1 MCTLFHSDTAYTK
14 VRKDNK
20 KTALLQIIAIF
31 HITFKQQKPKIRKL
45 LHIRKKSITFARFCG
60 IRKKAPTR
68 LPLPPQEHPTSP
80 YRARRVP
87 ATEGEIDIEKA
98 LTEYMRI
105 ALIGY
110 GKMGHTIEEVA
121 RERGHQVVCVI
132 DKNNQEAFDSE
143 AFASADVA
151 IEFTTPATAEANIRR
166 AWSKGKPVVCGT
178 TGWAIEQLAVNDEQ
192 LLHNRRTLV
201 WSSNY
206 SVGVNILFA
215 LNRQLAE
222 IMSKYPEYQPSITE
236 VHHVHKLDAPS
247 GTAKT
252 LQYTIE
258 NLLTSPTPPEEGL
271 DGCSESPLY
280 EGVGGVEGRAV
291 DVPITSIREGEVP
304 GIHTVTWDS
313 EVDTISISHSAKSRK
328 GFALGAVLAAEW
340 IRGKRGFH
348 TMQEVLFNEELRM
361 KN

>member
-1 MCTLFHSDTAYTK
+1 
-14 VRKDNK
+14 
-20 KTALLQIIAIF
+20 
-31 HITFKQQKPKIRKL
+31 
-45 LHIRKKSITFARFCG
+45 
-60 IRKKAPTR
+60 
-68 LPLPPQEHPTSP
+68 
-80 YRARRVP
+80 
-87 ATEGEIDIEKA
+87 
-98 LTEYMRI
+98 MRI

-121 RERGHQVVCVI
+121 REHGHQVVCVI
-132 DKNNQEAFDSE
+132 DKDNQEAFDSE

-151 IEFTTPATAEANIRR
+151 IGFTTPATAEANIRR
-166 AWSKGKPVVCGT
+166 AWQSAMRNAQCAMRQGVLPVVCGT
-178 TGWAIEQLAVNDEQ
+178 TGWDVEGFVKRNAQCVEDNA
-192 LLHNRRTLV
+192 LV

-206 SVGVNILFA
+206 SIGVNILFA

-252 LQYTIE
+252 LQCTIR
-258 NLLTSPTPPEEGL
+258 NAQCAMTG
-271 DGCSESPLY
+271 ESS
-280 EGVGGVEGRAV
+280 

-313 EVDTISISHSAKSRK
+313 DVDTISISHSAKSRK

-340 IRGKRGFH
+340 IIGKRGFH
-348 TMQEVLFNEELRM
+348 TMEEVLDLPNPSKGGAQQNE
-361 KN
+361 K